1 MASNLYSSLLIG
13 GAAALSLTGC
23 GGEAKKAAPRD
34 ADPRPNVI
42 FILADDLGYG
52 DLPCYGADSL
62 DTPLINALAAG
73 GIRFTNAHCV
83 ASTSTP
89 ARYGLLTGAYP
100 FRKPGTNVAAG
111 NAGMI
116 IRPEQYT
123 VADVFHDAGYATA
136 AIGKWHLGLGDRTG
150 EQNWNDTLDLTP
162 RDLGFDYHYIMAATA
177 DRVPCVFIEQGRVA
191 NYDASAPITV
201 SYRGPIGDEPLGS
214 THPELLTKLRPS
226 HGHDMAIVNGISR
239 IGYMTG
245 GGEALWQDENI
256 ADSITAHAVEFMSSH
271 RDEPFF
277 LYLCTNDIHVP
288 RYPHDR
294 FRGKSPMGLRGDAIL
309 QFEWTVEQIVGA
321 LNDLGLADNTLI
333 VLTSDN
339 GPVLDDGYDDQAV
352 ALAGSHR
359 PGGPFR
365 GGKYSAFEAGN
376 AIPFIVSGAGVEGPA
391 VSDALVSQIDAL
403 ATFAQLVGVTVPDGQ
418 APDSRSALS
427 TWLGHDTAHRPFTLS
442 MAANRSLEVR
452 TARWKYIEP
461 SDGEPVITWGPV
473 IETGY
478 SLQPQLY
485 DLSTDCGETD
495 NVASSHPAQVDS
507 LSTLL
512 DSIRQSAKQI

>member
-1 MASNLYSSLLIG
+1 MNRFLLT
-13 GAAALSLTGC
+13 GAAALSVAGC
-23 GGEAKKAAPRD
+23 ASHPQQGVLKAAEGQ
-34 ADPRPNVI
+34 RPNVI
-42 FILADDLGYG
+42 LLVADDLGYG
-52 DLPCYGADSL
+52 DLPCYGADSIN
-62 DTPLINALAAG
+62 TPVINSLAAG
-73 GIRFTNAHCV
+73 GLRFTNAHCV

-89 ARYGLLTGAYP
+89 ARYGLLTGCYP
-100 FRKPGTNVAAG
+100 FRKAGTNVAAG

-150 EQNWNDTLDLTP
+150 EQNWNDTLDFTP

-309 QFEWTVEQIVGA
+309 QFEWTAEQIVGA
-321 LNDLGLADNTLI
+321 LNDLGIADNTLL

-339 GPVLDDGYDDQAV
+339 GPVLDDGYQDGAV
-352 ALAGSHR
+352 ELAGSHR
-359 PGGPFR
+359 PGGPLR

-376 AIPFIVSGAGVEGPA
+376 AVPFIVSWPGVVEPG
-391 VSDALVSQIDAL
+391 VTDVLLSQIDCVATMAAL
-403 ATFAQLVGVTVPDGQ
+403 TGVSIPEGQ
-418 APDSRSALS
+418 ATDSRCALT
-427 TWLGHDTAHRPFTLS
+427 TWLGEGTDRDFAVS
-442 MAANRSLEVR
+442 MAANRSLELR

-461 SDGEPVITWGPV
+461 SAGEPIISWGPI

-478 SLQPQLY
+478 SLEPQLY
-485 DLSTDCGETD
+485 DLANDVGEQA
-495 NVASSHPAQVDS
+495 NVAAQYPALTDS
-507 LSTLL
+507 L
-512 DSIRQSAKQI
+512 RQVLEGVKNGK